1 MTQLDPHAALI
12 YTMVLVSAADGSM
25 DDKELKAIGDIVR
38 HLPAFDGFSEDELP
52 QVAQACG
59 SLLGDEDGFDTVLT
73 IIAENL
79 PDKLLETAY
88 AIACDVAAANLI
100 VDEDEMTVLQ
110 QPRWRLNID
119 RLTAAAIE
127 RGSRARHQTL

>member
-1 MTQLDPHAALI
+1 MHW
-12 YTMVLVSAADGSM
+12 
-25 DDKELKAIGDIVR
+25 
-38 HLPAFDGFSEDELP
+38 PAS
-52 QVAQACG
+52 
-59 SLLGDEDGFDTVLT
+59 
-73 IIAENL
+73 ENL

-110 QPRWRLNID
+110 QLRWRLNID

>member
-38 HLPAFDGFSEDELP
+38 HLPAFDDFSEDELP

-100 VDEDEMTVLQ
+100 VEEDEMTVLQ
-110 QPRWRLNID
+110 QLRWRLNID

>member
-1 MTQLDPHAALI
+1 
-12 YTMVLVSAADGSM
+12 MVLVSAADSSM

-38 HLPAFDGFSEDELP
+38 HLRAFDNFSEDELH

-73 IIAENL
+73 IISKNL

-100 VDEDEMTVLQ
+100 VEEDEMTVLQ
-110 QPRWRLNID
+110 QL
-119 RLTAAAIE
+119 
-127 RGSRARHQTL
+127 H

>member
-25 DDKELKAIGDIVR
+25 DDKELRAIGDIVR
-38 HLPAFDGFSEDELP
+38 HLPAFDGFSEEKLP

-59 SLLGDEDGFDTVLT
+59 ALLGDDDGFDTVLT

-110 QPRWRLNID
+110 QLRWRLNID